1 MERPRTE
8 HADCICSEDR
18 GEDVAGRYTGTDL
31 TVFEADCGGKDEVNK
46 RREATVRGSMQI
58 LTPNSD
64 FGFYYGG

>member
-8 HADCICSEDR
+8 HADCVCSEDR

-46 RREATVRGSMQI
+46 RREATVGGSMQI